1 MRLEKDIIESGYFWL
16 PGKADN
22 KIPGT
27 LKIVDG
33 GFVQLELIGEFFEY
47 KGEGLLEYFQKLE
60 SHIPEII
67 GNLCDKRVRLIDGE
81 NTQNL
86 PKLPSFF
93 ISLTFVFK
101 RAVILDTVEED
112 ECLSFKVVDFSI
124 NGLVEWFEF
133 SNITVKNSTDLKTVS
148 MNGVSPDDLMF
159 NLSESINMQVK
170 FKLLCEVG
178 KFGNVITKSVRISL
192 EFKDPVSLDEVIKN
206 IHLIGRFFNF
216 LFDRVTYLYDVKLL
230 SKDNQSGS
238 LFYES
243 LFFDKKEF
251 NFGLSLIFYIDIKD
265 SFESLLKNWI
275 ELNTKF
281 GICVNLFFAAKFYS
295 PQYPSGRFL
304 YLAQCLEAFHKMK
317 SNLKEMIFKERIQCL
332 QTTLV
337 LSDTFSCLKSHEF
350 SIMILKGRNRL
361 THYDE
366 ESSELLKEKGYFFNL
381 FNKVDLFMQ
390 LLFCKE
396 LGLSNEQLNEILKEK
411 KIVSYKLDNKLE

>member
-47 KGEGLLEYFQKLE
+47 KGEGLLECFQKSE

-67 GNLCDKRVRLIDGE
+67 GKLNNKRVRLIDGWPCRKR
-81 NTQNL
+81 TY
-86 PKLPSFF
+86 
-93 ISLTFVFK
+93 TFEK
-101 RAVILDTVEED
+101 AVILDTVEED
-112 ECLSFKVVDFSI
+112 ECLSFKEVIFSI
-124 NGLVEWFEF
+124 SGLVEWFRFPIISSLEKL
-133 SNITVKNSTDLKTVS
+133 SLIGNK
-148 MNGVSPDDLMF
+148 PE
-159 NLSESINMQVK
+159 NLSFDLSDNIKIELK
-170 FKLLCEVG
+170 FDLVFRVFPLG
-178 KFGNVITKSVRISL
+178 GDITKSVRISL

-206 IHLIGRFFNF
+206 ILLIGRFFYF

-230 SKDNQSGS
+230 SKDNHTGS

-251 NFGLSLIFYIDIKD
+251 NFARSLIFYSDIKD

-281 GICVNLFFAAKFYS
+281 GICVDLFFAAKFYS

-317 SNLKEMIFKERIQCL
+317 SNKKQDFIKRIKCL
-332 QTTLV
+332 QTTLLD
-337 LSDTFSCLKSHEF
+337 LSDTFSYLKKDEF
-350 SIMILKGRNRL
+350 STMIRNGRNRL
-361 THYDE
+361 THYDD
-366 ESSELLKEKGYFFNL
+366 ESSELLKKKGYFLNL

-396 LGLSNEQLNEILKEK
+396 LGLSNEQLNEILGDKL
-411 KIVSYKLDNKLE
+411 IVLYKLENKLD